1 MEDEIKL
8 LKREIRELSDEVH
21 ALRKRKANG
30 DDVEQISQKVSQLE
44 AEVRLKFGS
53 LQSQNGEIQHTLQNV
68 LASLEAIRNDINHQK
83 REVNSLQE
91 TQKVST
97 LQRIPMWAWALMAIG
112 AFAVLQLGLE
122 RYAELRGVV
131 P

>member
-1 MEDEIKL
+1 MEEDIKA
-8 LKREIRELSDEVH
+8 LKREVRELSDEVH

-68 LASLEAIRNDINHQK
+68 LTSLEALRSDINHQK

-91 TQKVST
+91 TAKVST
-97 LQRIPMWAWALMAIG
+97 LQRIPMWSWVLMAIG
-112 AFAVLQLGLE
+112 LFALLQLGLE
-122 RYAELRGVV
+122 RYAEIRGIV